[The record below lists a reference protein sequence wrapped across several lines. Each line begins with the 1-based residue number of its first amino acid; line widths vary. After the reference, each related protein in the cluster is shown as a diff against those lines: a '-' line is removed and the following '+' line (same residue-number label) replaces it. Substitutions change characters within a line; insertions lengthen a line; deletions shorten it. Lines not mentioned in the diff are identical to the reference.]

1 MGTASRQVQLEEA
14 HPNNQGTDEVIGNP
28 KSSINLLDSFQSAE
42 SPVKATAKENA
53 SLESVI
59 EFDNEV
65 QSRHYS
71 HRS

>member
-1 MGTASRQVQLEEA
+1 MGTASRQVQSEEA
-14 HPNNQGTDEVIGNP
+14 HPNNLGTDEVIGNP
-28 KSSINLLDSFQSAE
+28 KSSINLLNSFQSAE
-42 SPVKATAKENA
+42 SPVGFTAKENA